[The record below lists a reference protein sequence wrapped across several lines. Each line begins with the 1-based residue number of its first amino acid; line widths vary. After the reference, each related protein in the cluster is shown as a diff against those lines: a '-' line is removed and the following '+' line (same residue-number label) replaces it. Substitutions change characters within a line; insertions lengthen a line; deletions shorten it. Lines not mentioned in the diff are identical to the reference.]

1 MAGTDGRPTIDEAL
15 AEFLFE
21 QEERLA
27 ARTFRNYADVIHLLD
42 RPPRSSGGGHRRSA
56 ATTSAGGST
65 VSGRAGVPSA
75 DGSGGRTGT
84 EGAMPFVGVAD
95 VVVKQ
100 RDDKNWRTQLE
111 LSYEGKKQNWTV
123 PRETDTDF
131 ASVPRV
137 FVWFL
142 PRYGRYTKAAILHD
156 YLWRTEAADG
166 QISWIDAD
174 AVFRRAMREL
184 QVPFLRRWMMWAAV
198 RWAALTKP
206 RGMERWW
213 RESWRVLLVTL
224 VAAPFVI
231 PPAVIIFASLAVF
244 WVFEAIV
251 WVPLK
256 LASLVRSKVAPRAV
270 KEVNAPT
277 FDLTMS

>member
-1 MAGTDGRPTIDEAL
+1 
-15 AEFLFE
+15 
-21 QEERLA
+21 
-27 ARTFRNYADVIHLLD
+27 
-42 RPPRSSGGGHRRSA
+42 
-56 ATTSAGGST
+56 
-65 VSGRAGVPSA
+65 
-75 DGSGGRTGT
+75 
-84 EGAMPFVGVAD
+84 MPFIGAAD

-100 RDDKNWRTQLE
+100 RDDNNWVTQLD
-111 LSYEGKKQNWTV
+111 LSYEGKTQNWRV
-123 PRETDTDF
+123 PRETETDF

-156 YLWRTEAADG
+156 YLWRNEAAGG

-184 QVPFLRRWMMWAAV
+184 EVPFLRRWMMWAAV

-206 RGMERWW
+206 RGTESWW

-224 VAAPFVI
+224 MAAPFVV
-231 PPAVIIFASLAVF
+231 PPAVVIFASLALF

-256 LASLVRSKVAPRAV
+256 LASRVRSKVAPREPV